1 MKAYDIEKKEYTEM
15 TDEVIS
21 ERLIEERQLIE
32 NQDAEI
38 KELKRRIEEI
48 NEKKAAM
55 VGIVDACIQAMF
67 TARNA
72 IKKIY
77 DMKQGE

>member
-21 ERLIEERQLIE
+21 ERLIEGRQLIA

-38 KELKRRIEEI
+38 KELKKQLEELNGI
-48 NEKKAAM
+48 KENM

-67 TARNA
+67 AARNA
-72 IKKIY
+72 IKA
-77 DMKQGE
+77 MQQGN